1 MCSEG
6 RAHLHEDDAPTGPR
20 IRHRQPVPKVPS
32 LPSYLCICCCMY
44 AVRLHSAERALLP
57 RYVCVCVCFPVARDK
72 LVPAPATTTSGHHHT
87 CNSGLQNPFSQ
98 LLLMRYGNEI
108 VQYTTAYSRGNSS
121 LFGTYDGFAEALLC
135 CVVLCCVV
143 FGLLQ
148 REINTHL
155 VSTCVN
161 WRRMMISIGGT

>member
-1 MCSEG
+1 MFGGS
-6 RAHLHEDDAPTGPR
+6 
-20 IRHRQPVPKVPS
+20 
-32 LPSYLCICCCMY
+32 
-44 AVRLHSAERALLP
+44 RALTRRRRPHRASDSPSAAGAQGPVFAQLSVYLLLYVCSP
-57 RYVCVCVCFPVARDK
+57 FALCRACSSTSVCVCVCVCFPVARDK
-72 LVPAPATTTSGHHHT
+72 LVPAPATPTSGHHHT

-135 CVVLCCVV
+135 CVVLCCV